1 MPTFFF
7 YGTLIDRDV
16 RAAVLGKF
24 ADNVTVVP
32 AALPDWRRVGLRG
45 RSYPVIVP
53 ASGATVEG
61 VAVSFAPG
69 TEAPVTE
76 LLTSFEGIEYRMET
90 LTLLSGQNASV
101 FVGSRHCHPTGR
113 EWSFSNW
120 ERRNKR
126 AFLAGIARGR
136 LV

>member
-7 YGTLIDRDV
+7 YGTLIDPDV
-16 RAAVLGKF
+16 RAAVLGKLTE
-24 ADNVTVVP
+24 NETVVR
-32 AALPDWRRVGLRG
+32 AELPDWRRVGLRG

-61 VAVSFAPG
+61 VAASFAPG
-69 TEAPVTE
+69 AAARVTG
-76 LLTSFEGIEYRMET
+76 LLTSFEGTEYRMASV
-90 LTLLSGQNASV
+90 TLLSGQTASV

-120 ERRNKR
+120 ERRHKR

-136 LV
+136 LI